1 MHAPSASGLATR
13 FQAFTLTR
21 AHFAFIRSQAERAG
35 FASDDE
41 YLSALI
47 QSEMDR
53 QSIQDRLP
61 EDSTSND
68 FSEFDR
74 RFFVDL
80 VAYAIQRD
88 RLSCAASQSDQPT
101 KPLDATTIACRY

>member
-1 MHAPSASGLATR
+1 MLPPSASGLATR

-21 AHFAFIRSQAERAG
+21 AHFAFIRSQADRGG
-35 FASDDE
+35 FASDGE

-61 EDSTSND
+61 EDSTSD
-68 FSEFDR
+68 DLSEFDR

-80 VAYAIQRD
+80 VAF
-88 RLSCAASQSDQPT
+88 
-101 KPLDATTIACRY
+101 